1 MPNQKSFGQESPEE
15 FETRCFLHV
24 YKLLRNKNG
33 EYVTQGI
40 KSNLMKKWI
49 SFISFFEKF
58 NWEMT
63 TLKPRLLKIWK
74 MTK

>member
-40 KSNLMKKWI
+40 HTKL
-49 SFISFFEKF
+49 ISFFGHLMKF
-58 NWEMT
+58 TNN
-63 TLKPRLLKIWK
+63 RLSESEI
-74 MTK
+74 MIMQI